1 MKFDR
6 IRSRM
11 DEADLDVLVA
21 TSFENV
27 AYLSGAVIIT
37 QRQIPERLAAV
48 VVPRRGEPVL
58 VVCTIEES
66 LARRDS
72 RIPDI
77 RGYVEFSRSPVDL
90 IAEVIQETG
99 SAGGRIGIETQVLS
113 VHYFRELERALPG
126 ATFQSTDDLLAALRM
141 VKQPE
146 EIALL
151 EKAALATDSAI
162 RAAYEKGRAG
172 VSDTVIANALVSGIQ
187 FSGADSIAFLTLGS
201 GPSAAL
207 AHPAPMNR
215 VLEAGD
221 VVRCDV
227 GGYYRGYYSDLARTA
242 VVGEP
247 TPEQAD
253 TYRRLWQI
261 HEETIA
267 AVRPGVTAGELFAT
281 CRAAFDRQGLQLN
294 LPHIGHSLGLGL
306 HERPMLTPFNET
318 PLQEGMVLAIEPV
331 HRFADGTIF
340 HVEDLVE
347 VTADG
352 GRVLSRSADWS
363 DLFVMNG
370 AYEPGE

>member
-1 MKFDR
+1 M
-6 IRSRM
+6 
-11 DEADLDVLVA
+11 
-21 TSFENV
+21 
-27 AYLSGAVIIT
+27 
-37 QRQIPERLAAV
+37 
-48 VVPRRGEPVL
+48 L

-90 IAEVIQETG
+90 IAEVVQEKGGT
-99 SAGGRIGIETQVLS
+99 GGRIGIETQVLS

-126 ATFQSTDDLLAALRM
+126 ATFKSADDFLAALRM

-151 EKAALATDSAI
+151 EKAALATDAAI

-172 VSDTVIANALVSGIQ
+172 ISDTFIANALVSGIQ

-242 VVGEP
+242 VVGKP
-247 TPEQAD
+247 TAEQAD

-352 GRVLSRSADWS
+352 RRVLSRSADWS

-370 AYEPGE
+370 THEPGE

>member
-1 MKFDR
+1 MNFDC

-27 AYLSGAVIIT
+27 AYLSRAVIIT

-48 VVPRRGEPVL
+48 IVPRQGEPVL

-90 IAEVIQETG
+90 IAEVVQEKGGT
-99 SAGGRIGIETQVLS
+99 GGRIGIETQVLS

-126 ATFQSTDDLLAALRM
+126 ATFKSADDFLAALRM

-151 EKAALATDSAI
+151 EKAALATDAAI

-172 VSDTVIANALVSGIQ
+172 ISDTFIANALVSGIQ

-221 VVRCDV
+221 V
-227 GGYYRGYYSDLARTA
+227 
-242 VVGEP
+242 
-247 TPEQAD
+247 
-253 TYRRLWQI
+253 
-261 HEETIA
+261 
-267 AVRPGVTAGELFAT
+267 
-281 CRAAFDRQGLQLN
+281 
-294 LPHIGHSLGLGL
+294 SL
-306 HERPMLTPFNET
+306 
-318 PLQEGMVLAIEPV
+318 
-331 HRFADGTIF
+331 
-340 HVEDLVE
+340 
-347 VTADG
+347 
-352 GRVLSRSADWS
+352 
-363 DLFVMNG
+363 
-370 AYEPGE
+370 